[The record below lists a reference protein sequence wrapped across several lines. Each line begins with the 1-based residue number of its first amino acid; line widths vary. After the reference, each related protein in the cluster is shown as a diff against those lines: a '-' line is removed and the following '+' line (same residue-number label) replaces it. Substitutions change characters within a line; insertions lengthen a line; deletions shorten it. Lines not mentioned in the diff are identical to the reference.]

1 MENSKNEYCKMI
13 KHHIT
18 EIMDKS
24 VEYGELNRESVYN
37 MFLLT
42 STMKN
47 LYKLEKYSD
56 VSEDDKILH
65 IMNEMRETYLDWKKA
80 KQMNTETPEETVNK
94 ITHLIELHKKIV
106 DEVGKEKIS
115 EGERDALKK
124 IASYIN

>member
-13 KHHIT
+13 EHHIK
-18 EIMDKS
+18 EIIDKS

-42 STMKN
+42 SAMKN
-47 LYKLEKYSD
+47 LYKLEKYRD
-56 VSEDDKILH
+56 VSEDDRILH
-65 IMNEMRETYLDWKKA
+65 IMDEMRETYLDWKKG
-80 KQMNTETPEETVNK
+80 KQMNTETPEATVNK

>member
-1 MENSKNEYCKMI
+1 MI
-13 KHHIT
+13 EHHIT

-56 VSEDDKILH
+56 VSEDDRILH
-65 IMNEMRETYLDWKKA
+65 IMNEMRETYLDWKKG
-80 KQMNTETPEETVNK
+80 KQMNTETPEATVNK
-94 ITHLIELHKKIV
+94 ITRLIELHKKIV

-115 EGERDALKK
+115 EGEREPLKK
-124 IASYIN
+124 LASYIN

>member
-13 KHHIT
+13 EHHIT

-56 VSEDDKILH
+56 VSEDDRILH
-65 IMNEMRETYLDWKKA
+65 IMNEMRETYLDWKKG
-80 KQMNTETPEETVNK
+80 KQMNTETPEATVNK
-94 ITHLIELHKKIV
+94 ITRLIELHKKIV

-115 EGERDALKK
+115 EGEREALKK
-124 IASYIN
+124 LASYIN